1 MDRRHFLQSASLAAA
16 ATTATAG
23 AAVAAEDRLRLSQQ
37 TSASPAPMPVPPVS
51 APQHRGPMTRRWTEQ
66 RWQLD
71 NIIQANGMDWDQGR
85 SNYLNSPCG
94 PEANGDIAAVRARIK
109 KYADAAPAFENVAR
123 RREAKAK
130 EAEAAGNLVTARENY
145 FIASVW
151 WGAAQWPIDE
161 ADEQNLA
168 YNKSKRDCYA
178 KYGKLAD
185 HRVEEAW
192 VPLGD
197 KKLPGWLHLP
207 YGYNGGKVP
216 AVIAVPGMDS
226 FKEISVAMYG
236 DRFLSRGIAVLAVD
250 GPGQYESPL
259 LGIYF
264 SVANWAAAGKAC
276 VDYLVARPEIDADR
290 IGMTGNSF
298 GSFFSTVAAANEPR
312 IKAVAVSGTCLE
324 PGCHTI
330 FEEASPTFKMRFMFM
345 SNILDEKAFDEFRKT
360 ITWEGQAERIR
371 VPYLCIAGE
380 ADELCPTRF
389 TNAMF
394 KVLNTPKQLVVYQD
408 SRHSVG
414 GVPAVTLGPTP
425 AVLVADWM
433 AARLAGKPMTSEHW
447 YVDGTGRVTKTAFT

>member
-1 MDRRHFLQSASLAAA
+1 MDRRNFLQTASLSAA
-16 ATTATAG
+16 ATVSG
-23 AAVAAEDRLRLSQQ
+23 SAAVAAQEHIQLAQAA
-37 TSASPAPMPVPPVS
+37 TTPAPTSPA
-51 APQHRGPMTRRWTEQ
+51 AAHHGGPMTRRWVEQ

-85 SNYLNSPCG
+85 SNYLSGPCG
-94 PEANGDIAAVRARIK
+94 PEANGDIAGVRARIK
-109 KYADAAPAFENVAR
+109 KYADAAPAFEAVAK

-130 EAEAAGNLVTARENY
+130 EAEAAGNMVTARENY

-168 YNKSKRDCYA
+168 YNKSKRDCYG
-178 KYGKLAD
+178 KYARLAE

-197 KKLPGWLHLP
+197 KRLPGWLHLP
-207 YGYNGGKVP
+207 YGYTGGKVP

-226 FKEISVAMYG
+226 FKEISVSMYG
-236 DRFLSRGIAVLAVD
+236 DRWLSRGIAVLALD

-264 SVANWAAAGKAC
+264 SVENWAKTGKAA
-276 VDYLVARPEIDADR
+276 YEFLAARPEIDADR

-345 SNILDEKAFDEFRKT
+345 SNVLDEKAFDEFRKS
-360 ITWEGQAERIR
+360 ITWEGQVDKIKA
-371 VPYLCIAGE
+371 PFFCIAGE
-380 ADELCPTRF
+380 SDELCPNRYAH
-389 TNAMF
+389 AMF
-394 KVLNTPKQLVVYQD
+394 KALKSPKQLVIYQD

-414 GVPAVTLGPTP
+414 GVPSTILGPTP
-425 AVLVADWM
+425 SVLLADWM
-433 AARLAGKPMTSEHW
+433 AARLAGKPMTSEQW
-447 YVDGTGRVTKTAFT
+447 YVDGTGRVTRTPYA